1 MYRIRETYIR
11 KKIQILIWILNM
23 ITWEGNN
30 SEITVMANDIL
41 AKIKNNIR
49 EN

>member
-23 ITWEGNN
+23 IHEK
-30 SEITVMANDIL
+30 EIIQKSL
-41 AKIKNNIR
+41 
-49 EN
+49 